1 MLLLF
6 RTMVVDL
13 QKREEYKGYNM
24 ARYRGPR
31 LRKCRRL
38 DFPVFESP
46 KFSNPRKNYVPGQH
60 GPNQRIKLSN
70 YGIQLREKQRIK
82 YLYGVLE
89 KQFRNYFKKAAA
101 KKGATGENLLIL
113 LESRLD
119 NSLYRLGFAPT
130 RRSARQL
137 VVHKHILVNNK
148 TVNIPSYSL
157 KAGDI
162 IQVREKSR
170 KLQIFHDSM
179 RKVNNDNPT
188 AWLKIDKAQM
198 RGYFETMPERE
209 QISEPINEQL
219 VVELYSK

>member
-1 MLLLF
+1 
-6 RTMVVDL
+6 
-13 QKREEYKGYNM
+13 M

-31 LRKCRRL
+31 SRKCRRL

-46 KFSNPRKNYVPGQH
+46 KFSNTRKNYVPGQH
-60 GPNQRIKLSN
+60 GPGQRIKLSN

-101 KKGATGENLLIL
+101 KSGATGSNLLVM

-119 NSLYRLGFAPT
+119 NTIYRLGLAPT

-137 VVHKHILVNNK
+137 VVHKHIMVNDI

-157 KAGDI
+157 KTGDV
-162 IQVREKSR
+162 IQVREKSK

-179 RKVNNDNPT
+179 RKVNSDNPT
-188 AWLKIDKAQM
+188 PWLRIEKAQM
-198 RGYFETMPERE
+198 TGYFESSPERE
-209 QISEPINEQL
+209 QIAEPINEQL

>member
-1 MLLLF
+1 
-6 RTMVVDL
+6 
-13 QKREEYKGYNM
+13 M

-31 LRKCRRL
+31 ARKCRRL

-46 KFSNPRKNYVPGQH
+46 KFSNPRKNYIPGQH

-89 KQFRNYFKKAAA
+89 KQFRNYFKKASA
-101 KKGATGENLLIL
+101 KSGATGSNLLVM

-119 NSLYRLGFAPT
+119 NSIYRLGLALT

-137 VVHKHILVNNK
+137 VVHKHIMVNDRI
-148 TVNIPSYSL
+148 VNIPSYSL
-157 KAGDI
+157 KSGDV

-170 KLQIFHDSM
+170 KLQIVHDSM
-179 RKVNNDNPT
+179 RRVNSDNPT
-188 AWLKIDKAQM
+188 PWLKIDKSQM
-198 RGYFETMPERE
+198 RGYFESSPERE
-209 QISEPINEQL
+209 QIAEPINEQL